1 LEIELFSPNLSAPEK
16 DHIAGHVFLLIQFV
30 YGFPGSGWGS
40 AIIRVVAVF
49 RVYIICRRSGWE
61 KGQHAERE
69 KQYAHSH
76 CLPHTSPSV

>member
-69 KQYAHSH
+69 
-76 CLPHTSPSV
+76 